1 MLAVLKKYL
10 GIYTEF
16 IATSIAEATTYR
28 VQFVM
33 LIFMDLF
40 FYASSYF
47 SVDFIFAHVDTL
59 GAWHRDHF
67 LFFVAFVL
75 VVDHIHMTFISEN
88 FWNFAYEIRTGKLDF
103 ILLKPAN
110 TIFVMFFRLIRA
122 ASFCNIFVPWALLIY
137 HGTRIEL
144 TPLAWVAV
152 PIGVI
157 LALSLQVCLEIIISM
172 AMFWTI
178 ESYGINFL
186 RMQLQQ
192 LSRWPDFIYRT
203 TARRVF
209 TIFVPLLLIGSAPV
223 RYLIDQSDNHL
234 IMLLLLS
241 LPITWLMI
249 AYLWRLG
256 LKHYESASS

>member
-1 MLAVLKKYL
+1 MLSVLKKYG
-10 GIYTEF
+10 GIYSEF

-28 VQFVM
+28 VQFVL

-59 GAWHRDHF
+59 GGWNRDHF
-67 LFFVAFVL
+67 LFFVSFAL

-110 TIFVMFFRLIRA
+110 TIFVIFFRLIRA

-137 HGTRIEL
+137 HGMRIGL
-144 TPLAWVAV
+144 SPLAWASV
-152 PIGVI
+152 PLGVG

-203 TARRVF
+203 TARRIF
-209 TIFVPLLLIGSAPV
+209 TFAVPLLLIGSAPV
-223 RYLIDQSDNHL
+223 RFLFDQSDVSL
-234 IMLLLLS
+234 LFLLLAF
-241 LPITWLMI
+241 LPITWICI

-256 LKHYESASS
+256 LRHYESASS